1 MIDNLSQTDL
11 YERVKSI
18 LQKVM
23 YKSASLE
30 NLTPQ
35 SRLNEDLD
43 LDSARLVDLILNLE
57 EDFNICIEDDLFEE
71 IKTFGDLVAV
81 VTKKTSESLN

>member
-1 MIDNLSQTDL
+1 MIDNLSETEL
-11 YERVKSI
+11 YERVKAV

-30 NLTPQ
+30 KLSPG
-35 SRLNEDLD
+35 SRLDEDLD
-43 LDSARLVDLILNLE
+43 IDSARLVDLILNLE
-57 EDFNICIEDDLFEE
+57 DEFKIRIEDEVFEQ

-81 VTKKTSESLN
+81 INKKSAEADR